1 MNDNFISVKGNVIP
15 SRIKE
20 ARIARQMTL
29 NELAENIGM
38 TKQAISQMEIG
49 RIEPL
54 PQNLR
59 KMADILDFPISFFY
73 KNTIVDKDNSEAI
86 HFRKNSNVS
95 QKLARAA
102 ETRLDWLYETYSFL
116 SKYVD
121 FPKTDIPGFLPEI
134 EGINDY
140 DEESIENIAYKLREY
155 WSLGEGPIDNLV
167 NVLQKKGILIGNVK
181 LNNQNVDAYSKWM
194 NGIPV
199 IILGKD
205 KGSAVRYRFSLAHE
219 LGHLILHS
227 HITEEDKIDVETYKR
242 IEDEAN
248 MFASSFLMPEK
259 SFVKGFYSSRLES
272 FINLKYKWKV
282 SIGSMIIRSRQLNL
296 INENQYTY
304 LWKKMSYSGYRKNEP
319 LDDEIKPENPIL
331 MKQAI
336 EILINN
342 KIFTPI
348 DLLNE
353 ISLNKDEIDT
363 LLTLPREL
371 LENRSNIINLKLKSQ
386 HV

>member
-1 MNDNFISVKGNVIP
+1 MDDNFISVKGKVVPN
-15 SRIKE
+15 RIKE

-29 NELAENIGM
+29 SDLALNLDI
-38 TKQAISQMEIG
+38 TKQAISQMELG

-54 PQNLR
+54 PQNIR
-59 KMADILDFPISFFY
+59 KMSELLDFPISFFY
-73 KNTIVDKDNSEAI
+73 KNIAVDSDNSEAI
-86 HFRKNSNVS
+86 HFRKNSKVP
-95 QKLARAA
+95 QKLAKAA
-102 ETRLDWLYETYSFL
+102 EIRLHWLYETYSFL
-116 SKYVD
+116 NKYVD
-121 FPKTDIPGFLPEI
+121 FPKSDIPGFLPEI
-134 EGINDY
+134 ENTSVY
-140 DEESIENIAYKLREY
+140 DEETIENIAYKLREY
-155 WSLGEGPIDNLV
+155 WVLGEGPIDNLV
-167 NVLQKKGILIGNVK
+167 NILQKKGVLIGNVK
-181 LNNQNVDAYSKWM
+181 LNNPNVDAYSKWM

-227 HITEEDKIDVETYKR
+227 HITEEDKIDVETYNR

-282 SIGSMIIRSRQLNL
+282 SIGAMIMRAKQLNL
-296 INENQYTY
+296 INENQSTY

-319 LDDEIKPENPIL
+319 LDDEIKVETPVL

-342 KIFTPI
+342 KIFTAV
-348 DLLNE
+348 DMLNE
-353 ISLNKDEIDT
+353 ISLNKDEIDI
-363 LLTLPREL
+363 LLTLPKEL
-371 LENRSNIINLKLKSQ
+371 LENKTNIINLKLKFQ
-386 HV
+386 NV